1 MGDLNKIEY
10 PSATEKFLAT
20 KVAPELLSDNGRI
33 SVIAFYVILTTVAL
47 LGIPNL

>member
-1 MGDLNKIEY
+1 LGDLNEIEY

-33 SVIAFYVILTTVAL
+33 TVLVFYAILTTVAL
-47 LGIPNL
+47 LGIP